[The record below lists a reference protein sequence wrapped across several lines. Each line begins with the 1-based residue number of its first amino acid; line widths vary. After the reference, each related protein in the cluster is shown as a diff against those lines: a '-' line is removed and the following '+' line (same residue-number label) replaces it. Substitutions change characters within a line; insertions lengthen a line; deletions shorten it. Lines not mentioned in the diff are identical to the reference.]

1 VDETVV
7 QQAGAYAPAVER
19 LAGSDRFA
27 TSAAVSQRFFDPG
40 MPAVYFANGYNFPD
54 ALSGAAAAAAGGG
67 PVLLT
72 EANWMPEVVRVEFR
86 ELDPDTVVLLGGSS
100 VLTDGL
106 LREVRRMLTMDW
118 PRPVA

>member
-1 VDETVV
+1 MTYRT
-7 QQAGAYAPAVER
+7 AATRAL
-19 LAGSDRFA
+19 LA
-27 TSAAVSQRFFDPG
+27 SAAILA
-40 MPAVYFANGYNFPD
+40 MPALAQETDPT
-54 ALSGAAAAAAGGG
+54 AAAAAAAAGGG